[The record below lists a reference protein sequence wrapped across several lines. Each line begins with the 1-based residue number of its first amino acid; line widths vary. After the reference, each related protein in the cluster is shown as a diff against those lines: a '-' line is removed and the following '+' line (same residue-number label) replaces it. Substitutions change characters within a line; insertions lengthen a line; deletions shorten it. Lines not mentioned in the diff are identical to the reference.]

1 MKRLVIGLGHPFRG
15 DDAAGLEVADRV
27 RTAESR
33 KNMTGSFELMDL
45 WAEADDVII
54 VDATR
59 SNSPAGT
66 IHRFNP
72 VVDSLPRGTF
82 ASTHAIGVAE
92 TIELARRLDR
102 LPKRLVIFGIE
113 AGSFA
118 NGTELSPAVAEAIE
132 KVTREIDDA

>member
-1 MKRLVIGLGHPFRG
+1 MARLVIGLGHPFRG

-27 RTAESR
+27 QSAETHQ
-33 KNMTGSFELMDL
+33 NMTGSYELMDL
-45 WAEADDVII
+45 WAESDDVII
-54 VDATR
+54 VDATH

-66 IHRFNP
+66 IHRFDP
-72 VVDSLPRGTF
+72 RTRPLPGGTF

-102 LPKRLVIFGIE
+102 LPEQILVYGIE

-118 NGTELSPAVAEAIE
+118 TGSGLTPEVATAVETVA
-132 KVTREIDDA
+132 REIDNA